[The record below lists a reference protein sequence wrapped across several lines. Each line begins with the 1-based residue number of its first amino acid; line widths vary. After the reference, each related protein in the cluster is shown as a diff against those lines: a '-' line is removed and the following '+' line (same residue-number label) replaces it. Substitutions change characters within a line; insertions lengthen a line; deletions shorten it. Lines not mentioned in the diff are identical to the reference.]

1 MSATLRV
8 TLVLDREDRRRNDF
22 WAPMLRQLRD
32 QKIVDAR
39 LTTFSL
45 AESIA
50 SPLTAH
56 TPAFLET
63 LQDDTD
69 ILILNWDVIN
79 GDPDFGADL
88 ALRWFEH
95 RRLAVRNWLNKGGIL
110 ILEGQAILGV
120 PCGEAYTAVLG
131 PGEVSTCGPED
142 ARKPEAQERRMV
154 GDCSLTALGR
164 KAPGFETL
172 TRLRPR
178 ETLTYDDLFPPG
190 KAGRLV
196 AAYIRRADFSR
207 MLYRGWFRRTFRRRA
222 TMTWVPYFRCA
233 NRWPRNYPTFL
244 VAKCDNK
251 GAIFATTMLLSA
263 TMQYK
268 LVQAILLTHGNVA
281 SLPEP
286 STMSR
291 FTARYLPKSL
301 AGLATALLLVL
312 LSAEDPVRKA
322 LIAAVVGLLVTI
334 ALDLLPQVGRG
345 LHRLLRSV
353 TGA

>member
-1 MSATLRV
+1 MNPLRV
-8 TLVLDREDRRRNDF
+8 TLVLDREDRRRRDF
-22 WAPMLRQLRD
+22 WTPILSQLRE
-32 QKIVDAR
+32 QQVVNTR
-39 LTTFSL
+39 VTTYSL

-50 SPLTAH
+50 SPLTAE

-69 ILILNWDVIN
+69 VLILNWDVIN

-95 RRLAVRNWLNKGGIL
+95 RRLAVRNWLNKGGVL
-110 ILEGQAILGV
+110 ILEGQAVLGV
-120 PCGEAYTAVLG
+120 PSGESYAAVLG

-142 ARKPEAQERRMV
+142 PRRPEAQERRMV
-154 GDCSLTALGR
+154 GECTLTRLGGR
-164 KAPGFETL
+164 APGFETL
-172 TRLRPR
+172 GRLQPR
-178 ETLTYDDLFPPG
+178 QTLSYDDLFPPG

-222 TMTWVPYFRCA
+222 TMRWVPYFRRA
-233 NRWPRNYPTFL
+233 NRWPRNYPTLL
-244 VAKCDNK
+244 VAKCENK
-251 GAIFATTMLLSA
+251 GAIFASTMLLSA

-281 SLPEP
+281 SLPDP
-286 STMSR
+286 SPVPR
-291 FTARYLPKSL
+291 LIARYLPESL
-301 AGLATALLLVL
+301 VGLLTALLLL
-312 LSAEDPVRKA
+312 LFSGQDPVRKA
-322 LIAAVVGLLVTI
+322 LLAAALGVLVTVL
-334 ALDLLPQVGRG
+334 LDLLPRSGRA
-345 LHRLLRSV
+345 LQRLLRNV